1 MIDKLNNI
9 NAGNTQNKR
18 ATEDIKSKEANVKT
32 SKDVINNSDNSEADS
47 VKISSEL
54 NVKDMSVEAP
64 IDIAKVS
71 AIKKAISKGDYP
83 IDLDKVADALLQ
95 AYQDIK

>member
-9 NAGNTQNKR
+9 NAGNSQNKR
-18 ATEDIKSKEANVKT
+18 ATEDIKAKEVNVKP
-32 SKDVINNSDNSEADS
+32 SKDVKNNSANSEIDS

-54 NVKDMSVEAP
+54 NVKDMSIEAP
-64 IDIAKVS
+64 IDTAKVS